1 LNGKQFNLVE
11 VIAHILKFLKTKLLE
26 HLKRADHPL
35 EATDFHWVITVPA
48 IWKARGK
55 QMMREAGYR
64 VGTKLHNI
72 QNRFIIDHNDTHIL
86 QSPIICQPS
95 KVSSPPILASCC
107 IVTFIAQKYAHH
119 IKEGL
124 D

>member
-1 LNGKQFNLVE
+1 MNGKQFNLVE

-72 QNRFIIDHNDTHIL
+72 QNRFIIDHNATISNNMPTL
-86 QSPIICQPS
+86 KS
-95 KVSSPPILASCC
+95 KLTPYFSKLLYRDIYC
-107 IVTFIAQKYAHH
+107 
-119 IKEGL
+119 
-124 D
+124 